1 MKILLRA
8 RPHTILITFATIFLS
23 SLLMCLHANAQI
35 LHILKGKTID
45 TTSTSILADASVA
58 ILNAKDSTLVKF
70 TRALPNGNFEIDGLK
85 NGKFILL
92 ISYPKYADFVDQFTL
107 DSAKQVLDYGKV
119 NLTGLAKLLAD
130 VVITGNRTAIKIKG
144 DTTIFDPKAYNIE
157 PNSKVE
163 DLIKQFPGFQVDKD
177 GKITAQGKSVPK
189 VLVDGEEFFG
199 DDPTLVTKNI
209 RADMVESVQLY
220 DKASDQAS
228 FTGIDDGEKTKTLN
242 IKLKEDKKN
251 GYFGKLQGGYGT
263 DNFYTGQAMFNKF
276 WGKKKFS
283 AYGILANTGTV
294 GLGWDDRDKY
304 SGSSMT
310 VSDEGYFY
318 YSSGG
323 DDFDSYNGQ
332 YNGQGIPIAR
342 TGGLHFDS
350 KWNKD
355 KESLNTNYKI
365 GSFSVTGDR
374 NTISQN
380 NLSTGVI
387 NNVSDQTNDNSLFRQ
402 KVDATYEIKI
412 DTTLTLKVSVDGTLK
427 NGNTRDNFTSSSRN
441 GNNDL
446 LNTSTRALT
455 NKVDEQQLNM
465 NALLTKKMK
474 KKGRTL
480 SLNVRESLNT
490 NKSNGTLNSDNKFYD
505 TVNGIK
511 DSLINQLKLNDISNS
526 AFVSNL
532 AYTEPLSKTVTVIV
546 NYGLSLMDGQSDR
559 KSFNKVPGGDYSILD
574 TTFSN
579 NYQLNQVINEGGAI
593 FNYKKGKTVFN
604 FGSKFSGVN
613 FKQKDVYTDK
623 TYGRNFINYMPQ
635 ASYQY
640 RFSQQKS
647 LRINY
652 NGNSNQPSLDQL
664 QPVKVNTDPLNISEG
679 NPDLKP
685 SFRSGVGLNYNS
697 YKVLTNQSIYVGVYG
712 SLTANPIVSNVKTDP
727 TTGKSTFKS
736 VNIQDKTPSSFSAYS
751 GFGRKIQA
759 IDLNVYFNLNAST
772 NSSYNFIND
781 VLNNT
786 QNNSIS
792 GSLSLSQ
799 YKNKKYSFNVSFGP
813 SYNVSK
819 TSVGTFGN
827 SEGWGTNGD
836 ANGSVQ
842 LPGKFE
848 VSTDASYLYTG
859 KTQTFAKSFE
869 RFLWNAAL
877 TKKFFKSENL
887 KLEMRVNDLLN
898 QNVGFD
904 RSAYNGNITQSSYT
918 TIKRYFLFS
927 IMWDFSKMGGG
938 LEVKK

>member
-1 MKILLRA
+1 MNILLRA
-8 RPHTILITFATIFLS
+8 QPHKPSLFVAGL
-23 SLLMCLHANAQI
+23 LLMLTMLCFSASAQVLHSV
-35 LHILKGKTID
+35 KGRTID
-45 TTSTSILADASVA
+45 TASTSILVDASVA

-70 TRALPNGNFEIDGLK
+70 ARTLPNGNFQLDGIK
-85 NGKFILL
+85 SGKFILL
-92 ISYPKYADFVDQFTL
+92 ISYPKYADFVDHFSL
-107 DSAKQVLDYGKV
+107 DSTQKIKDYGKI
-119 NLTGLAKLLAD
+119 NLTGLAKLLND

-157 PNSKVE
+157 PNAKVE

-199 DDPTLVTKNI
+199 DDPTLVTKNL

-220 DKASDQAS
+220 DKSSDQAA

-263 DNFYTGQAMFNKF
+263 DDFYTGQAMFNKF

-304 SGSSMT
+304 GGNSLN

-318 YSSGG
+318 YSGGG

-365 GSFSVTGDR
+365 GSFSVSGDR

-380 NLSTGVI
+380 NLSNGVL
-387 NNVSDQTNDNSLFRQ
+387 NNVSDQTNENSLFRQ

-412 DTTLTLKVSVDGTLK
+412 DTTLTLKVNVDGTLK
-427 NGNTRDNFTSSSRN
+427 NSNTLNNFNSSSSN
-441 GNNDL
+441 GNNNL
-446 LNTSTRALT
+446 LNTSTRALK
-455 NKVDEQQLNM
+455 NKVDEQQFDM
-465 NALLTKKMK
+465 NALFTKKLK

-480 SLNVRESLNT
+480 SLNLRESLNK
-490 NKSNGTLNSDNKFYD
+490 NNSNGTLNSDNKFYD
-505 TVNGIK
+505 SLGVAR
-511 DSLINQLKLNDISNS
+511 DSLINQLKVNDISNS
-526 AFVSNL
+526 SFVSNL
-532 AYTEPLSKTVTVIV
+532 AYTEPLSKTFTVIV
-546 NYGLSLMDGQSDR
+546 NYGLSLMNGQSDR
-559 KSFNKVPGGDYSILD
+559 KSFNKGQGGNYSVLD
-574 TTFSN
+574 TVFSN
-579 NYQLNQVINEGGAI
+579 NYQLDQVINQGGAI
-593 FNYKKGKTVFN
+593 FNYKKGKTVVN

-613 FKQKDVYTDK
+613 FKQKDVYADK
-623 TYGRNFINYMPQ
+623 TYSRNFINYMPQ

-652 NGNSNQPSLDQL
+652 NGNSNQPSLDQI
-664 QPVKVNTDPLNISEG
+664 QPVRVNTDPLNITLG

-685 SFRSGVGLNYNS
+685 SFRSSLNLNYNS
-697 YKVLTNQSIYVGVYG
+697 YKVLTNQSIYIGAYG
-712 SLTANPIVSNVKTDP
+712 SLTANPIVSNVTTDQK
-727 TTGKSTFKS
+727 TGKSTYQS
-736 VNIQDKTPSSFSAYS
+736 VNIGDKTPSNFSMYG

-759 IDLNVYFNLNAST
+759 LDLNVYLNLDAST

-786 QNNSIS
+786 QNNSYS

-799 YKNKKYSFNVSFGP
+799 YKNKKYSFSASFGP
-813 SYNVSK
+813 SYNISK
-819 TSVGTFGN
+819 ASVGTFGN
-827 SEGWGTNGD
+827 SSGWG
-836 ANGSVQ
+836 ANGNANASVQ

-848 VSTDASYLYTG
+848 ISTDANYLYTG
-859 KTQTFAKSFE
+859 KTQTFNNSFK
-869 RFLWNAAL
+869 RLLWNAAL
-877 TKKFFKSENL
+877 TKKFFKSEDL
-887 KLEMRVNDLLN
+887 KLEMKVNDLLN

-927 IMWDFSKMGGG
+927 IMWDFNKMGGG
-938 LEVKK
+938 LNAKK